1 MRRRRSTCDRLYVTS
16 ANVCQKSNKR
26 RWKTAQGINGAGAL
40 TCGREMKAQERCGV
54 CALKL
59 RLLTSER
66 SFNQEQMEERCCVE
80 HVNVLKHKAGI
91 TQSYSGTETLPESIH
106 YTDSFFPPPPS
117 SFKAVRWGHGA
128 AAFSVLIG
136 QKMFVG
142 FLEQQLWPSC
152 QLFYVFVRSYVSIV
166 TAHFLQNV
174 AVSRVTALYTAVTTW
189 VAEDIVL
196 RFTQTLN
203 RARRCSTTLNE

>member
-1 MRRRRSTCDRLYVTS
+1 
-16 ANVCQKSNKR
+16 
-26 RWKTAQGINGAGAL
+26 
-40 TCGREMKAQERCGV
+40 MKAQERCGV

-117 SFKAVRWGHGA
+117 SFKAVSSKLALRHTA
-128 AAFSVLIG
+128 TYRPSAVNTP
-136 QKMFVG
+136 G
-142 FLEQQLWPSC
+142 FTDTGVTPHRTHKEEFGEEGKC
-152 QLFYVFVRSYVSIV
+152 SY
-166 TAHFLQNV
+166 LQEV
-174 AVSRVTALYTAVTTW
+174 KESAW
-189 VAEDIVL
+189 AE
-196 RFTQTLN
+196 RT
-203 RARRCSTTLNE
+203 